1 MLLETPMNLPRPLKW
16 VAVVTALAA
25 AAAALVPMARA
36 AHAHLQAHLHAP
48 MPAAMPSV
56 AQPALTVSTVRPQT
70 TLLPSRVRANGS
82 IAAWQEA
89 SIGSESNGLRLTA
102 VLVNVGD
109 AVRRGQVLAHFAP
122 ETVQANL
129 AQMQAAL
136 AEAEA
141 SAAEASANAERARS
155 LAPSGALSEQ
165 QINQYLTSEQTAK
178 ARAQAQRAAVQA
190 QALRL
195 AQTAVLAP
203 DDGVISARLATPGA
217 VVPAGQELFR
227 LIRGSRLEWRA
238 EVTPEEAV
246 RLRPGLA
253 VQVRDAAGAEVA
265 GRVRMVAPTVD
276 PRTRSA
282 LVYVDLPRSNGFKAG
297 MFASGEF
304 EFGDTPALTV
314 PESALALRDGFAYV
328 FRVRADGRVEQLKVR
343 TARRDASRVEVL
355 QGLKAETEIVAS
367 GAAFLNDG
375 DTVKVSNAADAKLA
389 SAR

>member
-1 MLLETPMNLPRPLKW
+1 MPGAMLS
-16 VAVVTALAA
+16 
-25 AAAALVPMARA
+25 VP
-36 AHAHLQAHLHAP
+36 
-48 MPAAMPSV
+48 
-56 AQPALTVSTVRPQT
+56 QPALTVSTVRPQT
-70 TLLPSRVRANGS
+70 TLLPSRVHANGG

-89 SIGSESNGLRLTA
+89 SIGSESNGLRLVA

-109 AVRRGQVLAHFAP
+109 AVRRGQVLARFAP

-129 AQMQAAL
+129 AQLQAAL

-141 SAAEASANAERARS
+141 SAAEAGANAERARS

-165 QINQYLTSEQTAK
+165 QINQYLTAERTAG
-178 ARAQAQRAAVQA
+178 ARVQAQGAAVQA

-203 DDGVISARLATPGA
+203 DDGVIAARFATPGA
-217 VVPAGQELFR
+217 VVAAGQELFR

-282 LVYVDLPRSNGFKAG
+282 LVYVDLPRSSGFKAG

-314 PESALALRDGFAYV
+314 PESALALRDGFAFV
-328 FRVRADGRVEQLKVR
+328 FRVRADGRVEQLKVH
-343 TARRDASRVEVL
+343 TARRHANRVEVL
-355 QGLKAETEIVAS
+355 QGLTAQTDIVAS